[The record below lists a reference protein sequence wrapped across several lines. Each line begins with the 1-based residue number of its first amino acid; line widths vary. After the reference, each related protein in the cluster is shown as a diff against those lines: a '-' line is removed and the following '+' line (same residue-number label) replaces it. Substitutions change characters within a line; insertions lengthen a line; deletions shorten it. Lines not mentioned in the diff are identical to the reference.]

1 MATKKIVNII
11 IGKNNKFGEIF
22 TVPDEIKKQVQ
33 FAGLEKSLRIMS
45 FSNPTNKM
53 SKSVTDP
60 RGTIDLLDSP
70 AEARKKIMSA
80 ETDSLASVN
89 YDPANQPGISN
100 LIEVYANFKGLSLM
114 EAEAKFK
121 GSERY
126 GDLKKEVADVVCE
139 FLEDIQAKFND
150 VSDEEVLAVL
160 EKGEAMVKPTADK
173 TLGRMQRSLGF

>member
-1 MATKKIVNII
+1 
-11 IGKNNKFGEIF
+11 
-22 TVPDEIKKQVQ
+22 
-33 FAGLEKSLRIMS
+33 MS

-89 YDPANQPGISN
+89 YDPANQTGISN
-100 LIEVYANFKGLSLM
+100 LIEVYANFKNLSLA
-114 EAEAKFK
+114 EAESRFK
-121 GSERY
+121 GSQRY

-173 TLGRMQRSLGF
+173 TLVRMQDVLGL